1 MASGNN
7 SGLGA
12 SLFRGA
18 LHGNTSN
25 TNNLSANSNT
35 SNQQHHHHH
44 HSAGHH
50 PQQSTVGSSSHLHH
64 PQPPQP
70 PQSQPMLA
78 AVTFS
83 TEDTSRGRGTP
94 GSPDHMSTVMAKLW
108 FDHNVESSLSS
119 LKKEEHEK
127 RTRDLRKQLEY
138 IADTNW
144 KYSPVEKYI
153 GQQ

>member
-1 MASGNN
+1 MASGNS
-7 SGLGA
+7 SGLGT

-18 LHGNTSN
+18 LHGNTSS
-25 TNNLSANSNT
+25 TNSISGGSTTN
-35 SNQQHHHHH
+35 NQQHHHL

-50 PQQSTVGSSSHLHH
+50 LQQGGAGGSPHIHH
-64 PQPPQP
+64 PQQPPPPQH
-70 PQSQPMLA
+70 QSSMGSS
-78 AVTFS
+78 TFS
-83 TEDTSRGRGTP
+83 SEESPRGRGTP

-144 KYSPVEKYI
+144 KYSPVEKFI

>member
-1 MASGNN
+1 MISKV
-7 SGLGA
+7 SREEYMPC
-12 SLFRGA
+12 SMK
-18 LHGNTSN
+18 
-25 TNNLSANSNT
+25 
-35 SNQQHHHHH
+35 
-44 HSAGHH
+44 
-50 PQQSTVGSSSHLHH
+50 HLLRIDMMKGVCCKLYVLCMVNDSCTAF
-64 PQPPQP
+64 Q
-70 PQSQPMLA
+70 
-78 AVTFS
+78 
-83 TEDTSRGRGTP
+83 
-94 GSPDHMSTVMAKLW
+94 SPDHMSTVMAKLW